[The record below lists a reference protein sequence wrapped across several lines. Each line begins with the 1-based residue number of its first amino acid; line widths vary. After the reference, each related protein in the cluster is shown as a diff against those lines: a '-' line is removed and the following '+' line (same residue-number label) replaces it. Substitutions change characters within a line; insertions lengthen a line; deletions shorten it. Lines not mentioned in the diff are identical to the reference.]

1 MIRARPA
8 AGPGRAAR
16 AQRGGIAVM
25 AALLLPLLVGVGAL
39 VIDLGRMIVY
49 RTELQ
54 NAMDACALAAVAPL
68 TGANDPNVF
77 DVGRAHGLALADPTR
92 AGVGARSLV
101 SVNRLHFQR
110 DTLDLRDTRVEFSSA
125 ASGQPWVEASA
136 SQTGGLSPQVARFAR
151 CSHRDSAQDFYFA
164 PVLRL
169 LSPTVPTAL
178 AVSATATATLAR
190 AQSACAIPVAVC
202 VQPGGTAAN
211 LYGRTIGER
220 MVAVNNPSSGY
231 GSGNF
236 GWLDFTP
243 PAGGASE
250 LRGLVNNS
258 GSCSVQVG
266 QAVGQ
271 PGVISSL
278 ESAWNSRFGI
288 YASGTQPQTA
298 PPDFTGYAYSSGS
311 NHYADFVTR
320 TGARAAFQG
329 NVGGGTTKLS
339 SAQHAALGQQ
349 RRVAT
354 AAMVDCS
361 VWAASGSAQPPVL
374 DFACVLLLAPV
385 RNGGSAASWTEVS
398 ATMDLEFLGLT
409 RNPGT
414 PCATGGLAG
423 GAYGP
428 PVPTLVQ

>member
-1 MIRARPA
+1 MSHRSA
-8 AGPGRAAR
+8 AATPGRAAH

-25 AALLLPLLVGVGAL
+25 AALLLPLLVGLGAL
-39 VIDLGRMIVY
+39 SIDLGRMIVY

-77 DVGRAHGLALADPTR
+77 DVGRAHALALADPAR

-125 ASGQPWVEASA
+125 ATGQPWVEAS
-136 SQTGGLSPQVARFAR
+136 STQTGGLSPQAARYAR
-151 CSHRDSAQDFYFA
+151 CSHRDTAQPFFFA
-164 PVLRL
+164 PVLQL
-169 LSPTVPTAL
+169 LAPNTPTAL
-178 AVSATATATLAR
+178 AVSAMATATLAR

-202 VQPGGTAAN
+202 MRAGGTAAN
-211 LYGRTIGER
+211 LYGRSIGER

-250 LRGLVNNS
+250 LRGLVNGS
-258 GSCSVQVG
+258 GSCSVQIG
-266 QAVGQ
+266 QTVGQ

-288 YASGTQPQTA
+288 YASGMDPQSA
-298 PPDFTGYAYSSGS
+298 PPDFTGYAYPSGS
-311 NHYADFVTR
+311 NNYADFVSRTR
-320 TGARAAFQG
+320 ARAAFQG
-329 NVGGGTTKLS
+329 NVGGGNSKLT

-354 AAMVDCS
+354 AAIVDCS
-361 VWAASGSAQPPVL
+361 VWSGSGSAQPPVL

-385 RNGGSAASWTEVS
+385 RNGGSATSWTQAG

>member
-1 MIRARPA
+1 MRQRHTA
-8 AGPGRAAR
+8 PGLRRCAR

-25 AALLLPLLVGVGAL
+25 AALLLPLLVGLGAL
-39 VIDLGRMIVY
+39 TIDIGRMIVY

-77 DVGRAHGLALADPTR
+77 DVGRAHGLALADPSR
-92 AGVGARSLV
+92 AGVGARSLL

-136 SQTGGLSPQVARFAR
+136 TATGGLSPLLARYAR
-151 CSHRDSAQDFYFA
+151 CSHRDSAQPFFFA
-164 PVLRL
+164 PALRL
-169 LSPTVPTAL
+169 LAPNTPTAL

-202 VQPGGTAAN
+202 TRTGGTAAN
-211 LYGRTIGER
+211 LYGRSIGER
-220 MVAVNNPSSGY
+220 MVAVNNPSGGY
-231 GSGNF
+231 GGSSF

-243 PAGGASE
+243 PSGGASE
-250 LRGLVNNS
+250 LRGLVNGS
-258 GSCSVQVG
+258 GSCSVQIG

-278 ESAWNSRFGI
+278 ETAWNSRFGI
-288 YASGTQPQTA
+288 YTGGAQPQSA
-298 PPDFTGYAYSSGS
+298 PPDFTGWAYPSGS
-311 NHYADFVTR
+311 NHYADFVAR
-320 TGARAAFQG
+320 TSARAAFQG
-329 NVGGGTTKLS
+329 NVGGGNVRLT
-339 SAQHAALGQQ
+339 SAQHALLGQQ

-354 AAMVDCS
+354 AAIVDCS
-361 VWAASGSAQPPVL
+361 VWAGGGSAQPPVL

-385 RNGGSAASWTEVS
+385 RNGGSAASWSQVS